1 LVNGDEGTSIRE
13 GEAALLVPG
22 SFFRGYKLVTV
33 ARTACTTVPR
43 VFEISAKSSMTLI
56 STEHPGTTLQTC
68 KKMEALLA

>member
-1 LVNGDEGTSIRE
+1 
-13 GEAALLVPG
+13 
-22 SFFRGYKLVTV
+22 LVTV